1 LICDSLRK
9 QIMRF
14 VYLLII
20 LFAGSLSIKA
30 QTIYDFQLET
40 SEGKTVSY
48 TDIKGQYITVID
60 FWATWC
66 KPCVNSIPKL
76 VGLSN
81 SYDSGEVAFIGISI
95 DSPRNLSK
103 VKPFTETVGIT
114 YPVLLDTDKQLMQD
128 LNVTVIPTLI
138 VVDSEDEIVYMHE
151 GFAPGDE
158 VLLKEEID
166 RILHESK

>member
-1 LICDSLRK
+1 
-9 QIMRF
+9 MRI
-14 VYLLII
+14 VIILLILGI
-20 LFAGSLSIKA
+20 YFPKSDA
-30 QTIYDFQLET
+30 QTVYDFQLET
-40 SEGKTVSY
+40 PEGKSLSY
-48 TDIKGQYITVID
+48 NDLKGQNLTVID

-76 VGLSN
+76 VELSN
-81 SYDSGEVAFIGISI
+81 SYDPKNIAFIGVSI

-103 VKPFTETVGIT
+103 VKPFTQTVGIT
-114 YPVLLDTDKQLMQD
+114 YPVLLDTDQQLMQD

-138 VVDSEDEIVYMHE
+138 IANADSEIVYIHE

-166 RILHESK
+166 RLAHENK

>member
-1 LICDSLRK
+1 
-9 QIMRF
+9 MRF
-14 VYLLII
+14 VYLFII
-20 LFAGSLSIKA
+20 LSMLSLSSNA
-30 QTIYDFQLET
+30 QFVYDFQLET
-40 SEGKTVSY
+40 TQGNTVSY
-48 TDIKGQYITVID
+48 NDIKGQNVTVID

-76 VGLSN
+76 VELSN
-81 SYDSGEVAFIGISI
+81 SYDPEIVSFIGISI

-114 YPVLLDTDKQLMQD
+114 YPVLLDTDQHLMKD

-138 VVDSEDEIVYMHE
+138 IANSYGDIVHIHE

-166 RILHESK
+166 RIIHESK